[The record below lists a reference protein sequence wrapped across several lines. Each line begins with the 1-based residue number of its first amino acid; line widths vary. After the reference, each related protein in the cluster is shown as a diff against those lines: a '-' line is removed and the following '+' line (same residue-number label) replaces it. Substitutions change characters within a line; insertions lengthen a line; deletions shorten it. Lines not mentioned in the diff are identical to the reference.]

1 MSKKINASHKNQ
13 RTAQCAGQTLGWQA
27 IKLQWNNDL
36 DAWCPCQTKTLT
48 RNDPRG
54 FRSGTAAFSLSRS
67 RHEEIPEMALNSGSN
82 SNRGFKRIHV
92 RTRRWR
98 SKNHARAIS
107 GGFRNPASR
116 CRSPTRSRLRPL
128 DANGDIGVST
138 DVLPAVRGTGHFGW
152 VTSNQHY
159 TVGLTNNG
167 NIEPLSARTFGSAKP
182 EPPTEGGWFLVGV
195 FRALDTAK
203 RRHVQATRSRIVP
216 GTFTARGGL
225 IPNDNLASHLP
236 VRRAVRANR
245 VPFGPA

>member
-67 RHEEIPEMALNSGSN
+67 RHEEIPEMVLNSGSN

-98 SKNHARAIS
+98 SKNHARGYQRRLQESSQQMSQHDAQP
-107 GGFRNPASR
+107 PAAPS
-116 CRSPTRSRLRPL
+116 TR
-128 DANGDIGVST
+128 VST
-138 DVLPAVRGTGHFGW
+138 DVLLTVRGTGHFGW
-152 VTSNQHY
+152 VMSNQH
-159 TVGLTNNG
+159 
-167 NIEPLSARTFGSAKP
+167 
-182 EPPTEGGWFLVGV
+182 
-195 FRALDTAK
+195 
-203 RRHVQATRSRIVP
+203 
-216 GTFTARGGL
+216 
-225 IPNDNLASHLP
+225 
-236 VRRAVRANR
+236 
-245 VPFGPA
+245 